1 MAEQLRGHHP
11 DTASSDLPSFDTYG
25 SEHSRTLFI
34 NLQVIADQP
43 QPPIYLQSARTMA
56 GDRRPTA
63 RKRGNRSRQAVRRAI
78 APAVNSLVQSVT
90 GSVFSEHHNS

>member
-34 NLQVIADQP
+34 NLQAIADQP
-43 QPPIYLQSARTMA
+43 QPPIYLQERPHD
-56 GDRRPTA
+56 GRRSPPY
-63 RKRGNRSRQAVRRAI
+63 R
-78 APAVNSLVQSVT
+78 
-90 GSVFSEHHNS
+90 